1 MSIGGIA
8 WYRQR
13 RPSGAS
19 GRDARSEP
27 ELLHQQTAPR
37 RTQHMLDARHPR
49 RDNSG
54 PAELLSSFRIT
65 GRPRGETMPAPPP
78 PAPSW
83 GARSLPAP
91 APSGRVS
98 DDRHAS
104 VSGRAG
110 AASGAA
116 ALGAAG
122 AAAAAGTA
130 TAVGT
135 AGQRASDGSGSGPD
149 PGARS
154 RPRSSFGAND
164 AMETVKLLAAGG
176 VAGAVSKSA
185 TAPLARL
192 TILYQVRRPALTL
205 W

>member
-1 MSIGGIA
+1 
-8 WYRQR
+8 
-13 RPSGAS
+13 
-19 GRDARSEP
+19 
-27 ELLHQQTAPR
+27 
-37 RTQHMLDARHPR
+37 MLETARHPR

-54 PAELLSSFRIT
+54 PAELLSSFRIA
-65 GRPRGETMPAPPP
+65 GRPRAGDSVSMPAPPP

-83 GARSLPAP
+83 GARPLPAP
-91 APSGRVS
+91 APSGGRVS

-116 ALGAAG
+116 AIGAAG
-122 AAAAAGTA
+122 AAAVAAGTA
-130 TAVGT
+130 TAVGA
-135 AGQRASDGSGSGPD
+135 AGQCSPNGSASGPE
-149 PGARS
+149 PSARS

-192 TILYQVRRPALTL
+192 TILYQVLTICVDRFGSVMTSE
-205 W
+205 